1 MKKLLIVITVLLL
14 LSGCASTKYVEVP
27 VDRVKIEYRDRTL
40 IDTLI
45 KNDSTII
52 RESGDTVFLEKY
64 KYLYRTKEVKD
75 TVNVTDTITVVQTIE
90 VVKEVNRVHNWQ
102 IILMVLGGVA
112 AAFGLYKL
120 VRLVKSWI

>member
-1 MKKLLIVITVLLL
+1 MKKLLIVILVSLL

-27 VDRVKIEYRDRTL
+27 VNRVKIEYRDRTF

-45 KNDSTII
+45 RNDSTII
-52 RESGDTVFLEKY
+52 RERGDTVFLEKY
-64 KYLYRTKEVKD
+64 KYLYRIKEVRD
-75 TVNVTDTITVVQTIE
+75 TVSMTDTITVVQKVE

-112 AAFGLYKL
+112 IALGLYKL
-120 VRLVKSWI
+120 VILIKKWI

>member
-1 MKKLLIVITVLLL
+1 MKKLLIAILVLLL

-27 VDRVKIEYRDRTL
+27 VNRVKIEYRDRTF

-45 KNDSTII
+45 RNDSTII
-52 RESGDTVFLEKY
+52 RERGDTVFLEKY
-64 KYLYRTKEVKD
+64 KYLYRIKEVRD
-75 TVNVTDTITVVQTIE
+75 TVSMTDTITVVQKVE

-112 AAFGLYKL
+112 IALRLYKL
-120 VRLVKSWI
+120 VILIKKWI

>member
-52 RESGDTVFLEKY
+52 RESEDTVFLEKY

-112 AAFGLYKL
+112 AAFSLYKL
-120 VRLVKSWI
+120 VRLAKSWI

>member
-1 MKKLLIVITVLLL
+1 MKKLLIAILVSLL

-27 VDRVKIEYRDRTL
+27 VNRVKIEYRDRTF

-45 KNDSTII
+45 RNDSTII
-52 RESGDTVFLEKY
+52 RERGDTVFLEKY
-64 KYLYRTKEVKD
+64 KYLYRIKEVRD
-75 TVNVTDTITVVQTIE
+75 TVSMTDTITVVQKVE

-112 AAFGLYKL
+112 IALGLYKL
-120 VRLVKSWI
+120 VILIKKWI

>member
-14 LSGCASTKYVEVP
+14 LSGCASTKYIEVP

-64 KYLYRTKEVKD
+64 KYLYRIKEVKD